1 MHTLFFVASRQQD
14 LASDSK
20 QINNFL
26 RALHAPACRGCCLP
40 RSWKFHPPLSLW
52 SFLHSSECA
61 YDEIWNSEKCGQ
73 MLLASGAGDPDRSLR
88 CQRTP
93 RQMLVVGVIPRVV
106 FSYYANVVPIPR
118 IEVPVR
124 GHTIHVDHMN
134 LWQRWLQKHTR
145 AYTRNMQT

>member
-1 MHTLFFVASRQQD
+1 MHLPVVAAAFHD
-14 LASDSK
+14 LG
-20 QINNFL
+20 NFIL
-26 RALHAPACRGCCLP
+26 LCHFG
-40 RSWKFHPPLSLW
+40 LS
-52 SFLHSSECA
+52 LHSSECA
-61 YDEIWNSEKCGQ
+61 CDEIWNSEKCGQ